1 MNPQTLMLQYA
12 LSFLGLPYIYGANNP
27 IVGFDCSGL
36 VVELLKSEGKFPLNK
51 DASSATLFTYLKSK
65 TWLSVQNP
73 EFGDII
79 FYGKPQITHVAYFLG
94 SGFIIESSG
103 GDKNTNTPQKAAS
116 KNAFVKLRQYDYRD
130 DIYAI
135 LREGNNVLSLKR

>member
-1 MNPQTLMLQYA
+1 MASAAASSSA
-12 LSFLGLPYIYGANNP
+12 LLAASIACCLAAASASLAASISA
-27 IVGFDCSGL
+27 S
-36 VVELLKSEGKFPLNK
+36 
-51 DASSATLFTYLKSK
+51 SSATLFTYLKSK